1 MGGTIYDDTGDLLR
15 TFLSIPIP
23 ESFIASRY
31 TPRHW
36 TGIIYW
42 QEVWKSP
49 ACLWSAN
56 DSVQLTEIRDRGL
69 RRNDSIRSGWAGGDR
84 RLKANDVELVSDI
97 ITKER
102 RSRPLPNA
110 ARIPSPL
117 LSLIARDVEIHLI
130 NDPPSSPL
138 PSDLGNYVSRTCFTL
153 FENAFSPL
161 SVYAVPP
168 PLLLRPYL
176 LSRRTPYPLMASC
189 HTCLPI
195 RNICPR
201 LC

>member
-1 MGGTIYDDTGDLLR
+1 M
-15 TFLSIPIP
+15 
-23 ESFIASRY
+23 
-31 TPRHW
+31 
-36 TGIIYW
+36 
-42 QEVWKSP
+42 WKSP

-56 DSVQLTEIRDRGL
+56 DSVRLTEIRDRGL

-110 ARIPSPL
+110 ARIPSPPP
-117 LSLIARDVEIHLI
+117 LSNCERRRDPLDKWSPELA
-130 NDPPSSPL
+130 SSF
-138 PSDLGNYVSRTCFTL
+138 DLGNYVSRTCFTL

>member
-56 DSVQLTEIRDRGL
+56 DSVRLTEIRDRGL

-110 ARIPSPL
+110 ARIPSPPP
-117 LSLIARDVEIHLI
+117 LSNCERRRDPLDKWSPELASSFWSGKLRFTNLFHTFWKRFFSSLRVRCPSPPP
-130 NDPPSSPL
+130 PPSIFALEKNSLSFNGVVPH
-138 PSDLGNYVSRTCFTL
+138 L
-153 FENAFSPL
+153 FANS
-161 SVYAVPP
+161 
-168 PLLLRPYL
+168 
-176 LSRRTPYPLMASC
+176 
-189 HTCLPI
+189 
-195 RNICPR
+195 
-201 LC
+201 

>member
-56 DSVQLTEIRDRGL
+56 DSVRLTEIRDRGL

-138 PSDLGNYVSRTCFTL
+138 PSIWETTFHELVSHFLKTL
-153 FENAFSPL
+153 F
-161 SVYAVPP
+161 
-168 PLLLRPYL
+168 L
-176 LSRRTPYPLMASC
+176 LSPCTLS
-189 HTCLPI
+189 LPPSSSVH
-195 RNICPR
+195 ICCR
-201 LC
+201 EELLIL

>member
-56 DSVQLTEIRDRGL
+56 DSVRLTEIRDRGL

-110 ARIPSPL
+110 ARIPSPPP
-117 LSLIARDVEIHLI
+117 LSNCERRRDPLDKWSPELA
-130 NDPPSSPL
+130 SSF
-138 PSDLGNYVSRTCFTL
+138 DLGNYVSRTCFTL

-161 SVYAVPP
+161 SVYAVLP